1 MSERRDLQRREQP
14 EGDAQIVSFL
24 PPARSRDLSLAG
36 AIAGWLHEYQHSERT
51 FTEYGRTLVD
61 FRQEVQHAGL
71 DLDAGDEAALGL
83 LAQAW
88 AARPHSDGRPV
99 ANATHNR
106 RLAIMS
112 SFYTYARRFG
122 LKRQGSEERVTNP
135 IDLVKRRRVRTYA
148 NARPLDRDDV
158 VARLQAIDRRFIV
171 GKRDFALLLVALN
184 TGRRLNELASM
195 RWGHI
200 QFVNGGKVARV
211 TWPHTKGDKTMF
223 NDLDPEVTSAF
234 TEWMYA
240 AYGTEIGRLDASAPI
255 WLPLAYRRLP
265 PRAAYRPMAH
275 DAIRYLYMKRLGTSK
290 VHTSRHTFAKGMVEV
305 GATVLEIQEQLGHE
319 RLDTTQGYLKFLTSG
334 TNRHAGKLATYFGI
348 GGSDKKGKR
357 R

>member
-1 MSERRDLQRREQP
+1 MSQRRDVQQREQP
-14 EGDAQIVSFL
+14 EDDTRIVSFL

-71 DLDAGDEAALGL
+71 DLDADDEASLGL

-88 AARPHSDGRPV
+88 AARPHSSGRPV

-106 RLAIMS
+106 RLAIVS

-122 LKRQGSEERVTNP
+122 LKRQGSDERVSNP
-135 IDLVKRRRVRTYA
+135 IDLVKRRRVRSYA
-148 NARPLDRDDV
+148 SARPLDHGDV
-158 VARLQAIDRRFIV
+158 VARLEAIDRRFIV

-195 RWGHI
+195 RWGDV
-200 QFVNGGKVARV
+200 QLVSSGKVARV
-211 TWPHTKGDKTMF
+211 NWPHTKGDKVMF
-223 NDLDPEVTSAF
+223 DELDPGVTSALI
-234 TEWMYA
+234 EWLYA
-240 AYGTEIGRLDASAPI
+240 AYGAEIGSLTPTAAI
-255 WLPLAYRRLP
+255 WLPLAYHRLP
-265 PRAAYRPMAH
+265 PREQYRPMAH
-275 DAIRYLYMKRLGTSK
+275 DAIRDLYMKRLGTSK
-290 VHTSRHTFAKGMVEV
+290 VHTSRHTFAAAMVKV
-305 GATVLEIQEQLGHE
+305 GASVLEIQERLGHE
-319 RLDTTQGYLKFLTSG
+319 RLDTTQGYLKHVTG
-334 TNRHAGKLATYFGI
+334 GVNRHAEKLAAYFGVA
-348 GGSDKKGKR
+348 GEKKGKR